1 MTIEIRKMIT
11 LFLSLLLL
19 LSCQNRHDGTIEGSV
34 NPPAPSVRI
43 VAVQN
48 ETSIVTVPANEQN
61 GTFKLSVPAGI
72 YTIKVMVSA
81 TSYPLTFSDIVVKPD
96 EKTVLPP
103 IALTPTP
110 SGTAVLSGRVKPP
123 RPDAEIKLIYEGKER
138 AAVHTD
144 HEGRYE
150 FKELPAGT
158 YSLRA
163 NSPGYADD
171 VAQVVVP
178 ENQKVEQNAV
188 LLPIA
193 SIDGIDWA
201 AGKIR
206 ATGIGLPPGH
216 AENDTVR
223 REMTKRAAL
232 ADAQR
237 NLLKT
242 IEQVR
247 IDADHSVKGAMSN
260 QVFASKING
269 FVRGYAVV
277 NERELPDGKYE
288 MTLELPLNGP
298 SGLSRYL
305 SD

>member
-1 MTIEIRKMIT
+1 MTLGNRTII
-11 LFLSLLLL
+11 LLLL
-19 LSCQNRHDGTIEGSV
+19 LLLLFSCQPKPDGTIEGSV
-34 NPPAPSVRI
+34 LPPAPSVTI
-43 VAVQN
+43 AA
-48 ETSIVTVPANEQN
+48 ELEGKSILTVSASEQD
-61 GTFKLSVPAGI
+61 GTFKLSVPAGT
-72 YTIKVMVSA
+72 YTIKVMVPA
-81 TSYPLTFSDIVVKPD
+81 ASYPLAFQDIVVKPG

-103 IALTPTP
+103 LALTPP
-110 SGTAVLSGRVKPP
+110 LSGKAVLSGRVKPP

-144 HEGRYE
+144 REGRYE

-188 LLPIA
+188 LLPLS
-193 SIDGIDWA
+193 SIEGIDWA

-206 ATGIGLPPGH
+206 ATGIGLPPEH
-216 AENDTVR
+216 AENDVVR

-242 IEQVR
+242 IELIR
-247 IDADHSVKGAMSN
+247 IDADHSVKNAMSN
-260 QVFASKING
+260 QVLASKIQG
-269 FVRGYAVV
+269 FVKGYSVV
-277 NERELPDGKYE
+277 HERELEGGKYE

-298 SGLSRYL
+298 SGLSRFL